1 MAMLQAKC
9 KNNLHLF
16 SMHNIISHAHHMLL
30 KKEHSYLPKKKTD
43 KINGVAFIMPGSQ
56 STQNLNPKCPALRG
70 WSRKCRALPILNA
83 PNTSEIGLFLP
94 EKIQTV
100 GGGGWG
106 YTFLNAPAIFHFF
119 TLLTPGNSKQNKA
132 QPLDIP
138 STSSTLF
145 LINPWEF
152 HMLFLWYPWKFHII
166 NSTPLFGF
174 FFWNSPLRIL
184 STHREKAL

>member
-94 EKIQTV
+94 EKIQT
-100 GGGGWG
+100 GGVEDILFWTPLQ
-106 YTFLNAPAIFHFF
+106 YFIFLLYW
-119 TLLTPGNSKQNKA
+119 LLEILNKK
-132 QPLDIP
+132 L
-138 STSSTLF
+138 
-145 LINPWEF
+145 NPWIF
-152 HMLFLWYPWKFHII
+152 YPQV
-166 NSTPLFGF
+166 PLCF
-174 FFWNSPLRIL
+174 
-184 STHREKAL
+184 